1 QINTGNIT
9 GTSDMLPV
17 DAQLKLIRALMLD
30 ASKIRILYTTSEVNS
45 ESAIAVYEE
54 LAPGYGFEIVKSG
67 ISVAADIPLAID
79 GLLSKVDC
87 ISNLTDN
94 TVVGSLPIILE
105 AANEKNIPVFGSE
118 IEQVKI
124 GCIAAE
130 GLEYYE
136 LGKQTGKMAAR
147 VLKGEATASEIP
159 YEIIEESLLYIN
171 SDVMEEMGF
180 TLPAGLSDRAI
191 DVAE

>member
-1 QINTGNIT
+1 
-9 GTSDMLPV
+9 MLPV
-17 DAQLKLIRALMLD
+17 DAQLNLIRDLMPN
-30 ASKIRILYTTSEVNS
+30 ATKIGILYTTSEVNS

-54 LAPGYGFEIVKSG
+54 LATGYGFEIVKSG

-124 GCIAAE
+124 GFIAAE